1 MALQILSELHTPG
14 APLEVCFSSSFS
26 KVPLAQ
32 SQAIISHL
40 ISTAAFGV
48 QSFFAEILV
57 LDLSSASIGHH
68 HRKLS

>member
-1 MALQILSELHTPG
+1 MALQILYELHTPG
-14 APLEVCFSSSFS
+14 APLEVCFSSVFQT
-26 KVPLAQ
+26 PPGTEP
-32 SQAIISHL
+32 QAMISHL

-48 QSFFAEILV
+48 QSFFGQILV